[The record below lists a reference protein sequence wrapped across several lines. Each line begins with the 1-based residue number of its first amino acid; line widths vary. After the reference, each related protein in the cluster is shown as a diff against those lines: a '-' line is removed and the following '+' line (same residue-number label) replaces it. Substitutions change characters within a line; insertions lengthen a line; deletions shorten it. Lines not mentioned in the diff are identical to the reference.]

1 MAALCLCPGLPL
13 CLLSAL
19 PPRCSPPRLSAAPP
33 AVILTRERG
42 KNGKLDALLRERG
55 VPTAELPCIAF
66 QQLPAG
72 QAELPPALA
81 EETPAWVVVTSPE
94 AAGVLAEGWERA
106 GRPHLRLASVGGAT
120 AKALQSLGL
129 RSAFT
134 PTKATGRALAEEL
147 PLDHGDSG
155 GGDGAPPA
163 VLYPCSA
170 LAADTVCAGLERRG
184 FGVRRIDTY
193 TTVAAEWGP
202 SEEEAARAASV
213 VSFGSPSAV
222 RVWHERVCPWWRER
236 PASRARAWQR
246 RHPTTRRRCRS
257 APAPSPPAS
266 ARRLRRRRA
275 SSASARRVCG
285 RAGREGREGRE
296 RGARGGERP
305 APDAG
310 DRARL
315 ARRRGVGRDHSLS
328 RPVGAIRVAA
338 ARRRAGAGSGRHISS
353 SWTA

>member
-1 MAALCLCPGLPL
+1 
-13 CLLSAL
+13 
-19 PPRCSPPRLSAAPP
+19 P

-222 RVWHERVCPWWRER
+222 RVWHERVGSGAVAACIGETSAAQARELGF
-236 PASRARAWQR
+236 SQAR
-246 RHPTTRRRCRS
+246 
-257 APAPSPPAS
+257 
-266 ARRLRRRRA
+266 
-275 SSASARRVCG
+275 VI
-285 RAGREGREGRE
+285 
-296 RGARGGERP
+296 
-305 APDAG
+305 APDSP
-310 DRARL
+310 
-315 ARRRGVGRDHSLS
+315 GVEAWAETIL
-328 RPVGAIRVAA
+328 
-338 ARRRAGAGSGRHISS
+338 
-353 SWTA
+353 